1 MKPWHVMGCS
11 PRFPAWKLLYFVN
24 LRIGGVTHAYVN
36 LSLFGSVDLFHLTFA
51 TSQRIERLYVIP
63 SEALFISSARYAEG
77 SCAVTELSLSA
88 LTSYVTRVKSGPLY
102 LHVVSFAW
110 LRLTIRLTVNKFKL
124 CVHAV
129 LMYISLWLF
138 RCLVR
143 SKENA
148 LCTET
153 PCVSLRDLV

>member
-1 MKPWHVMGCS
+1 MEPWHVRGCS
-11 PRFPAWKLLYFVN
+11 PRFSAWKLLYFVN
-24 LRIGGVTHAYVN
+24 LRIRGVTHAYVN
-36 LSLFGSVDLFHLTFA
+36 LSLFGSFDFFHLTFV
-51 TSQRIERLYVIP
+51 TSQRIERLCVIP
-63 SEALFISSARYAEG
+63 SGALLISSARYAEG

-88 LTSYVTRVKSGPLY
+88 LTNYVTRVRSGPPY
-102 LHVVSFAW
+102 LPMVNFAW

-129 LMYISLWLF
+129 LMYISLWLV
-138 RCLVR
+138 RRLVR